1 MLSSLKYE
9 WTSGALEGKYIL
21 KTPDLHQLELFSKLQ
36 ENYPA
41 TLKGKIAY
49 LPVLKMLKL
58 SGDTKLFGGDISY
71 FYRGNNL
78 RLKLQKISVQIVE
91 KLLQT
96 PLPFTKNSKL
106 QGVINFQ
113 DLIHHKGNFKLI
125 LKGVLS
131 KHLLKSLYDI
141 DLEDSL
147 DIKLTSSGKFQEDMI
162 QARSAMQTKLGNII
176 CDKINYQLSSKNFNG
191 EYQLKVPNLKL
202 FKSLTHYNYRGSLNI
217 NGKIDSSEKLHLN
230 GISSDWGGSTVYS
243 LDSDIIN
250 IKTIDTDLSKIMWT
264 LNIMP
269 LLNGKLQSNL
279 IYNLS
284 TKEGRLKAS
293 SKNISLNS
301 GSFSEALSILLH
313 KDITQ
318 YHFKETLF
326 DARIEAET
334 IYFDFIAKSPSIV
347 LDIKDGKIDR
357 QREHIDAILRIS
369 IKNNTYNLK
378 ITGSLKNMK
387 LRSVTGQILQRRVS
401 KIIKN
406 RNIKKKI
413 KKVINKTIKNKSH
426 NIKTILEGL
435 F

>member
-162 QARSAMQTKLGNII
+162 QARSSMQTKLGEII
-176 CDKINYQLSSKNFNG
+176 FDKINY
-191 EYQLKVPNLKL
+191 
-202 FKSLTHYNYRGSLNI
+202 H
-217 NGKIDSSEKLHLN
+217 
-230 GISSDWGGSTVYS
+230 
-243 LDSDIIN
+243 
-250 IKTIDTDLSKIMWT
+250 
-264 LNIMP
+264 
-269 LLNGKLQSNL
+269 
-279 IYNLS
+279 
-284 TKEGRLKAS
+284 
-293 SKNISLNS
+293 
-301 GSFSEALSILLH
+301 
-313 KDITQ
+313 
-318 YHFKETLF
+318 
-326 DARIEAET
+326 
-334 IYFDFIAKSPSIV
+334 
-347 LDIKDGKIDR
+347 
-357 QREHIDAILRIS
+357 
-369 IKNNTYNLK
+369 
-378 ITGSLKNMK
+378 
-387 LRSVTGQILQRRVS
+387 
-401 KIIKN
+401 
-406 RNIKKKI
+406 
-413 KKVINKTIKNKSH
+413 
-426 NIKTILEGL
+426 
-435 F
+435 